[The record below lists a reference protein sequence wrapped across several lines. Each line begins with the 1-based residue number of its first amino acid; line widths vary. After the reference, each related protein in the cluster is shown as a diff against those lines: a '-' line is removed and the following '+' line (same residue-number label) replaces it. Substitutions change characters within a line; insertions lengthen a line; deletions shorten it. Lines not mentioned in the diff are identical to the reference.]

1 MQLLLLLQSR
11 KQAVMEVQNNRV
23 FKFDAFVCYNEHD
36 SQWVLNEILP
46 RLEGPENHLKLCL
59 HKRDWL
65 VGRDIVDNI
74 VESMEDSRKTL
85 LIVSNAFASSQW
97 CHFELTMAQTRLFR
111 DDINSLILVL
121 LEEID
126 DVNMTPRLR
135 LQMARQTYVEWTDNP
150 VGQQLF
156 WAKLTQAL
164 TSPLTSVRMD
174 DSNLTALIQN
184 DNIQ

>member
-1 MQLLLLLQSR
+1 MHD
-11 KQAVMEVQNNRV
+11 VQNCTIYQY
-23 FKFDAFVCYNEHD
+23 DAFVCYNEHD
-36 SQWVLNEILP
+36 SKWVLDKLLP
-46 RLEGPENHLKLCL
+46 CLEGPENQLKLCL

-65 VGRDIVDNI
+65 VGRDIVDNVI
-74 VESMEDSRKTL
+74 ESMEESRKTL

-111 DDINSLILVL
+111 DDTNSLILVL
-121 LEEID
+121 LEDID
-126 DVNMTPRLR
+126 DVNMSPRLR

-156 WAKLTQAL
+156 WVKLTRAL
-164 TSPLTSVRMD
+164 TAPFTSVRMD
-174 DSNLTALIQN
+174 DYGVAALLLA